1 MSIGIGI
8 GTGNGVGIGVT
19 SLNVFRVS
27 APVTN
32 LGFGRRI
39 VLWVAGCSI
48 GCPGCC
54 SRDTWLAKGRSMTVV
69 KLAQLLQALS
79 VRHGMIAGLTISG
92 GEPSESAP
100 AISALLAQVRRANP
114 EWDVLLYSGLPW
126 ARLQARFPELLA
138 LCDAVIP
145 EPFVH
150 KLPSEHPL
158 LGSANQTLRCMTPRG
173 KQRYEG
179 FDMSPTPLEVT
190 VNPNGVEF
198 SGVPKGDGLDKF
210 TAALARRGIEITSK
224 SWG

>member
-1 MSIGIGI
+1 MSIGIGFK
-8 GTGNGVGIGVT
+8 
-19 SLNVFRVS
+19 SLNILRVS

-48 GCPGCC
+48 GCHGCC
-54 SRDTWLAKGRSMTVV
+54 SQDTWQAKGRSMDVV
-69 KLAQLLQALS
+69 ELAQLLRGLAA
-79 VRHGMIAGLTISG
+79 RHGSIDGLTISG
-92 GEPSESAP
+92 GEPSEAAP
-100 AISALLAQVRRANP
+100 AISALLDRTRRANP

-150 KLPSEHPL
+150 KQPSEHPL
-158 LGSANQTLRCMTPRG
+158 LGSANQTLRCLTAKARE
-173 KQRYEG
+173 RYEG
-179 FDMSPTPLEVT
+179 FDMSPMPLEAT
-190 VNPNGVEF
+190 VNAGGVEF
-198 SGVPKGDGLDKF
+198 SGVPKGDGLDRF
-210 TAALARRGIEITSK
+210 TAALERHGIQVTSK

>member
-1 MSIGIGI
+1 MSISIGIK
-8 GTGNGVGIGVT
+8 

-54 SRDTWLAKGRSMTVV
+54 SQDTWQAKGRSTTVV
-69 KLAQLLQALS
+69 ELVQLLRSLAA
-79 VRHGMIAGLTISG
+79 RHGAIDGLTISG
-92 GEPSESAP
+92 GEPSEAAP
-100 AISALLAQVRRANP
+100 AISALLDQMRRANP

-126 ARLQARFPELLA
+126 ARLQARFPELLS

-150 KLPSEHPL
+150 KLPSQHPL
-158 LGSANQTLRCMTPRG
+158 LGSANQTLRCLTTKARE
-173 KQRYEG
+173 RYEG
-179 FDMSPTPLEVT
+179 FDLSPTPLEAT
-190 VNPNGVEF
+190 VNAGGVEF
-198 SGVPKGDGLDKF
+198 SGVPKGDALDRF
-210 TAALARRGIEITSK
+210 TTALERRGIQITSK